1 MGFVNQS
8 DGIFMKQ
15 LIPIV
20 LAFALLI
27 SAANA
32 DGLPGVGTTKAF
44 PPAMQSGA
52 RVNASMWQWSDN
64 AAERREVL
72 KLQNGLKIPF
82 QSLPKSGMH
91 FKFVIPVAHDAVRC
105 TLRSTDSFDQ
115 AAWGPEKVERA
126 GSATHLYRAYPEQFF
141 YPPQVGKYYL
151 SVEATDNGKSVA
163 KSVILFEIV
172 DARAV
177 PRDTHYLDGKKD
189 NKGNAITTSKPVI
202 LPALNE
208 TPILRDNDYAFE
220 PQHAYNVINFERFP
234 PFSLPKRFIGI
245 WNSRRFSDEDKFG
258 GPLNRGFTSLAVI
271 KPEQDNLP
279 INQRAWFHT
288 PDHQVNFINQWFKE
302 DPQKYADLKSYADYR
317 SAFVSPENAYKL
329 GWATYDSW
337 GAGNYAPYDAGLY
350 GWDEEQMWP
359 TIATKMLKEHP
370 ELLPER
376 LRKLREGDPNVEK
389 PETIAILSDEYSKA
403 WADFIGNT
411 YRGARDAAAARG
423 RVLKVWH
430 YGSKPPGNYIYLGR
444 DDANINPATGKP
456 TAEEGGALSSWFK
469 SGDKIDFAASEY
481 ARQIDYFHQD
491 FYYHVLFPQH
501 LSMYEKGADGKYVL
515 DEKGRRKIR
524 RDVFEETNYTDP
536 VKIGYE
542 DCEAAPVFLKA
553 FLAKGENALFWLNG
567 GKNYKQRGTAVTN
580 KQLIPALRPGNQETW
595 GDTAQFG
602 SRPVS
607 PYMAEAASIY
617 TYMMGLE
624 GLYLW
629 DSRLY
634 SGPAGFGADGDTKQ
648 AETLGDMEFI
658 IKGMHRVSQLN
669 SLFEGDYYFVRPIRH
684 YDTWNRDHPLI
695 RGILNGRYLA
705 LAMTNPYLD
714 IGESQNVELC
724 YGAPFEG
731 TKKPV
736 WAGKVALQPR
746 KTHLFQCKL
755 PALPVGQKYDP
766 DKLYFRYTCAD
777 GNFRQTFTLTG
788 HYNP

>member
-1 MGFVNQS
+1 
-8 DGIFMKQ
+8 MKQ
-15 LIPIV
+15 FISIAV
-20 LAFALLI
+20 AFALLI
-27 SAANA
+27 SSAEA

-44 PPAMQSGA
+44 PPAIQSGA
-52 RVNASMWQWSDN
+52 RVDFSMWQWSDN
-64 AAERREVL
+64 PAERREVL

-82 QSLPKSGMH
+82 QSLPQSGMH
-91 FKFVIPVAHDAVRC
+91 FKFVVPVAHDAVQC
-105 TLRSTDSFDQ
+105 TLRSSDSFDQ
-115 AAWGPEKVERA
+115 TAWGPDKVERA
-126 GSATHLYRAYPEQFF
+126 GSATRLYRAYPEQFYF
-141 YPPQVGKYYL
+141 PPQVGKYSL
-151 SVEATDNGKSVA
+151 SVEATDNGKPVA
-163 KSVILFEIV
+163 KNGILFEIV
-172 DARAV
+172 DARVV
-177 PRDTHYLDGKKD
+177 PRDTHYLDSKKD
-189 NKGNAITTSKPVI
+189 NKGNTITTSKPVV
-202 LPALNE
+202 LALNE
-208 TPILRDNDYAFE
+208 TPLLRDNDYAFE

-234 PFSLPKRFIGI
+234 PFSLPARFIAI
-245 WNSRRFSDEDKFG
+245 WGSRRFSDEDKFG
-258 GPLNRGFTSLAVI
+258 GPLNRGFTSLAVV
-271 KPEQDNLP
+271 KAEQDNLP

-288 PDHQVNFINQWFKE
+288 PDHQVHFINQWFEKE
-302 DPQKYADLKSYADYR
+302 PQKYADLKAYADHR

-337 GAGNYAPYDAGLY
+337 GAGNYGPYDAGLY

-359 TIATKMLKEHP
+359 TIAAKLLKEHP
-370 ELLPER
+370 ELLPVR
-376 LRKLREGDPNVEK
+376 LRKLRDNDPNVEN
-389 PETIAILSDEYSKA
+389 PNNLAVLNDEYVKA
-403 WADFIGNT
+403 WGDFIGNG

-423 RVLKVWH
+423 RVFKIWH
-430 YGSKPPGNYIYLGR
+430 YGSKAPGEMLFLGR

-456 TAEEGGALSSWFK
+456 TAEEIGALWPWFK
-469 SGDKIDFAASEY
+469 NGDKVDFNATEY
-481 ARQIDYFHQD
+481 SRQIDYFHKD
-491 FYYHVLFPQH
+491 FYYHVLFPQQDS
-501 LSMYEKGADGKYVL
+501 LYEKDADGKYIL
-515 DEKGRRKIR
+515 DDKGRRKIR

-536 VKIGYE
+536 VKIGHE

-567 GKNYKQRGTAVTN
+567 GKTYKQHGTAITQ

-602 SRPVS
+602 TRPVS

-634 SGPAGFGADGDTKQ
+634 SGPAGLGANGDTKQ

-658 IKGMHRVSQLN
+658 VKGMHRVSQLN
-669 SLFEGDYYFVRPIRH
+669 PLFEGDYYFVRPVRH

-714 IGESQNVELC
+714 IGETQSVELC
-724 YGAPFEG
+724 YDAPFG
-731 TKKPV
+731 GAKKPL
-736 WAGKVALQPR
+736 WSGKVALQPR
-746 KTHLFQCKL
+746 KTQLFQCKL
-755 PALPVGQKYDP
+755 PALPAGQKYDP

-788 HYNP
+788 NYDMNYPY